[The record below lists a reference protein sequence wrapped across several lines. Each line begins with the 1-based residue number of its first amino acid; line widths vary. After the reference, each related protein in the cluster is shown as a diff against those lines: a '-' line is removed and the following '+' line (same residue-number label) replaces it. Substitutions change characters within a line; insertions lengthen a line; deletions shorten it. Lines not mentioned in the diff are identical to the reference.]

1 MAGNRTSGPDGQD
14 VPVTPA
20 GRGPV
25 GIPVLLYHSVGEHP
39 SGWIAPFT
47 VSRATFERHLD
58 LVVASGRTPVTVS
71 MLRDGVGGLI
81 PLPPRPVVIT
91 FDDGFADTLTAAA
104 PVLGRH
110 GVVATV
116 YLTSGFMA
124 GRSPGGDRMLDWSQ
138 ADELAQ
144 QGHEIGAHS
153 VTHPQLDTLSPMDV
167 WRETRV
173 CKQVLEDRLGTAIR
187 SFAYP
192 HGYSSPKVRQ
202 LVAAAGY
209 DSACAVKNALSSVA
223 DPPLSVARL
232 MLTARTSDDTVRQ
245 WLAGEGARLGR
256 RDGRAA
262 TRAWRTYRRT
272 RSLVTQNRSRP

>member
-1 MAGNRTSGPDGQD
+1 
-14 VPVTPA
+14 
-20 GRGPV
+20 V
-25 GIPVLLYHSVGEHP
+25 GIPVLLYHSVGENP

-47 VSRATFERHLD
+47 VSRATLERHLD
-58 LVVASGRTPVTVS
+58 LVVASGRTPVTLS

-81 PLPPRPVVIT
+81 PLPSRPVVIT
-91 FDDGFADTLTAAA
+91 FDDGFADTLTVAG
-104 PVLGRH
+104 PVLARH
-110 GVVATV
+110 GVVASV

-138 ADELAQ
+138 VDELAQ

-153 VTHPQLDTLSPMDV
+153 VTHPQLDTLSATDA
-167 WRETRV
+167 WRETSV
-173 CKQVLEDRLGTAIR
+173 CKQVLEDRLGTVIR

-192 HGYSSPKVRQ
+192 HGYSSPRVRQ

-223 DPPLSVARL
+223 DPQLSVARL
-232 MLTARTSDDTVRQ
+232 MLTASTSDDTVRQ
-245 WLAGEGARLGR
+245 WLAGGGARVGR

-272 RSLVTQNRSRP
+272 RSLLTQNRSRP